1 MNNMPELSSLN
12 PTGRFTGLA
21 GTYARFRPSY
31 PAHGIDFIMARCGL
45 GKQSL
50 LVDVG
55 CGTGIAS
62 RLFAARGINVVGIEP
77 NTEMRCAAAA
87 EEPDA
92 DSDRLNVTYR
102 QGRAEATG
110 LDAAVADAVLSAQ
123 AFHWFEPV
131 ATLAEF
137 HRILKPDG
145 WAILMWNERDEQ
157 DPMTADYGA
166 VIRTATDSA
175 AIEGRRQTRSGDSLR
190 TCPLF
195 RQAEQVTFHNH
206 QVLDEE
212 GLLGRAFSV
221 SYAPRAANDRQEW
234 ADRLKTV
241 FHHHQRD
248 ATVVLRYRTSISLAR
263 RSSG

>member
-1 MNNMPELSSLN
+1 MPELSSLN
-12 PTGRFTGLA
+12 PTVRFTGLA
-21 GTYARFRPSY
+21 GTYAKYRPSY
-31 PAHGIDFIMARCGL
+31 PAHGIEFVMARCGL
-45 GKQSL
+45 RSQSL

-62 RLFAARGINVVGIEP
+62 RLFAVRGIKVVGIEP
-77 NTEMRCAAAA
+77 NTEMRCAAAV
-87 EEPDA
+87 EEPAADA
-92 DSDRLNVTYR
+92 GGPSVTYR
-102 QGRAEATG
+102 AGRAESTG
-110 LDAAVADAVLSAQ
+110 LEAEIADAVLSAQ

-145 WAILMWNERDEQ
+145 WVVLMWNERDEE
-157 DPMTADYGA
+157 DPMTAAYGA

-190 TCPLF
+190 TSPLF
-195 RQAEQVTFHNH
+195 RHAEQITFHNQ

-221 SYAPRAANDRQEW
+221 SYAPRAVDDKKTW
-234 ADRLKTV
+234 VDRLKTV
-241 FHHHQRD
+241 FHQHQQD
-248 ATVVLRYRTSISLAR
+248 GTVVLRYRTSIYLAR
-263 RSSG
+263 RNST

>member
-1 MNNMPELSSLN
+1 MPELSSLN
-12 PTGRFTGLA
+12 PTGRFSGLA
-21 GTYARFRPSY
+21 GTYAKYRPSY
-31 PAHGIDFIMARCGL
+31 PAHGIDFILARCGL
-45 GKQSL
+45 GSQSL

-77 NTEMRCAAAA
+77 NTEMRCAAAV

-92 DSDRLNVTYR
+92 DGIKPTVTYR
-102 QGRAEATG
+102 EGRAEATG
-110 LDAAVADAVLSAQ
+110 LEAAIADAVLSAQ

-131 ATLAEF
+131 ATLAEY

-145 WAILMWNERDEQ
+145 WVILMWNERDEQ
-157 DPMTADYGA
+157 DPMTAAYGA

-175 AIEGRRQTRSGDSLR
+175 AIEGRRQTRSGDSLL
-190 TCPLF
+190 TSPLF
-195 RQAEQVTFHNH
+195 RQTEQVTFHNQ

-221 SYAPRAANDRQEW
+221 SYAPRTVADKKAW
-234 ADRLKTV
+234 SDRLKSV
-241 FHHHQRD
+241 FHQHKQD
-248 ATVVLRYRTSISLAR
+248 GTVVLRYRTSIYLAR
-263 RSSG
+263 RNSR